1 MLIHELGKK
10 ERMLVVE
17 EASIRSRYLWPE
29 GAEGSLAHGVWS
41 QLLKDLA
48 TLKQHFKAV
57 DDWEGARDHWW
68 VAGFG
73 VAQEYLDSLL
83 RSWAFLGGG
92 REFEVTTVEEYESE
106 TEGTK
111 ACTLCK
117 EEKKM
122 TEFYRT
128 ANTKSGRQG
137 QCAECRKGIAR
148 GIFDR

>member
-29 GAEGSLAHGVWS
+29 GAEASLAHGVWS

-48 TLKQHFKAV
+48 TLKLHYYAV
-57 DDWEGARDHWW
+57 EDWEGSDDHWF
-68 VAGFG
+68 ASGFG
-73 VAQEYLDSLL
+73 VAQGYLDDLL
-83 RSWAFLGGG
+83 RSWAFLGEG
-92 REFEVTTVEEYESE
+92 RDLEVAEVEEYESE
-106 TEGTK
+106 AEGCK

-128 ANTKSGRQG
+128 SNTKSGRQA
-137 QCAECRKGIAR
+137 QCAECRRGIAR